1 MIENLLESIDAIL
14 TPVVSRAAAKRGN
27 KRYIKIGDDEVE
39 MHADFRFFLHTKL
52 SNPHYPPEIQAEC
65 ALVNFTVTE
74 SGLEEQLLNM
84 VVKMERPDLAEER
97 LRLIDQQNGF
107 KIQMAQLED
116 DILHKLAT
124 AEGDITQDRE
134 LIEGLVSEASCFFFS
149 SIFFSSI
156 SSLLLSCLLSQF
168 SHLSFWSFNFFLTRK
183 IPKQY
188 RMKLK

>member
-1 MIENLLESIDAIL
+1 MENGKSLMIENLLESIDAIL

-134 LIEGLVSEASCFFFS
+134 LIEGLVSEASCFFFFYLLLFH
-149 SIFFSSI
+149 FFSS
-156 SSLLLSCLLSQF
+156 SSGCPSPLPPLPV
-168 SHLSFWSFNFFLTRK
+168 T
-183 IPKQY
+183 
-188 RMKLK
+188 

>member
-1 MIENLLESIDAIL
+1 M

-134 LIEGLVSEASCFFFS
+134 LIEGLVSEASCFFFLLS
-149 SIFFSSI
+149 SSLPFLLFFFLVFSHNFLTYLFGHLIFFSPGKYQSSI
-156 SSLLLSCLLSQF
+156 E
-168 SHLSFWSFNFFLTRK
+168 
-183 IPKQY
+183 
-188 RMKLK
+188 